1 MPHAHA
7 IHAIADAL
15 KALIGLIVHVDA
27 DARALIGL
35 IYHLSHHTSTS

>member
-1 MPHAHA
+1 MHIA

-27 DARALIGL
+27 DMLEL
-35 IYHLSHHTSTS
+35 